1 MNRILLLLAATTL
14 LFLTGCRE
22 QGTGQPNGTPAPA
35 PSAQQQAQQTP
46 PQQRAEQPN
55 PAVAQQQEQT
65 ATTPADSPL
74 RTPAK
79 LTEKAPDQY
88 KVRFE
93 TTKGP
98 FVIQVNREWAP
109 LGADRFYNLVK
120 NGFYD
125 DVAFFRAVEGF
136 MVQFGIHGDP
146 QVAAQWRDAVFPDDP
161 NKQPNARGTISFAT
175 SGPNSR
181 TTQVFINYKDNS
193 FLDRMGFSPFGQVTE
208 GMDVVDSLYKGY
220 GEGAPRGRGP
230 NQGRIQTE
238 GNRYLRADF
247 PQLDYVKKAT
257 IVK

>member
-14 LFLTGCRE
+14 VALTGCKD
-22 QGTGQPNGTPAPA
+22 QGQPNGTAAPQ
-35 PSAQQQAQQTP
+35 PTAQQQQPAAQQP
-46 PQQRAEQPN
+46 AAPAEAK
-55 PAVAQQQEQT
+55 PAAQQQP
-65 ATTPADSPL
+65 ATPADSPL
-74 RTPAK
+74 LTPDK

-98 FVIQVNREWAP
+98 FVVEVNRELAP
-109 LGADRFYNLVK
+109 QGADRFYNLVK

-136 MVQFGIHGDP
+136 MVQFGIHCDP
-146 QVAAQWRDAVFPDDP
+146 KVAAKWRDAVFPDDP
-161 NKQPNARGTISFAT
+161 VKGQNARGTISFAT

-181 TTQVFINYKDNS
+181 TTQVFINFKDNS
-193 FLDRMGFSPFGQVTE
+193 FLDRMGFAPFGQVVE

-238 GNRYLRADF
+238 GNAYLRAEF
-247 PQLDYVKKAT
+247 PQLDYVKNAE
-257 IVK
+257 VMQ